1 MKPMLWVSVL
11 LAAALAGCAGY
22 APATLRAGHTEA
34 DAVRELGP
42 PTGRYTLP
50 GGGQR
55 LEFARGPYGKH
66 TYMVDLDAQGRVTG
80 WQQVLT
86 EEHFSRVRPGTS
98 ADELRRTLGRPSET
112 RPGGWQRGQVWS
124 YRYETVLGLC
134 QWFQVSLN
142 DSGRVTDS
150 AYGIDP
156 RCDVND
162 SRNEKSE

>member
-1 MKPMLWVSVL
+1 MKPLWSLTVL
-11 LAAALAGCAGY
+11 LTSALAGCAGY
-22 APATLRAGHTEA
+22 APKALRAGHTEA

-42 PTGRYTLP
+42 PTGRYTLA

-66 TYMVDLDAQGRVTG
+66 TYMVDLDAQGRVSG

-86 EEHFSRVRPGTS
+86 EDHFNRVRAGTP

-124 YRYETVLGLC
+124 YRYETVMGLC

-142 DSGRVTDS
+142 DSGLVTDS

-156 RCDVND
+156 HCDVND
-162 SRNEKSE
+162 SRSEKAE